1 MSLLVGGADLAHA
14 VERLL
19 DRLGNLDL
27 LGTHMVEHRIMGPRV
42 RYSTAKATGTLQN
55 AAIASCQQKNS
66 DATNTMTLAM
76 MAPQSSPSTWL

>member
-1 MSLLVGGADLAHA
+1 
-14 VERLL
+14 
-19 DRLGNLDL
+19 
-27 LGTHMVEHRIMGPRV
+27 MVARISRTQSSVSWIASVTLTFSARTWSNTGVMGPRV

-66 DATNTMTLAM
+66 DATNTMALAM